1 MSGWIAGLIGGGLAY
16 LAGSVPFGYIVSRA
30 VLKSD
35 IREHGSGN
43 IGATNVARVIG
54 KKWGIFVLVLDC
66 LKGLLPTLLIPKL
79 FEADAAYQF
88 WLPTVCGIL
97 TVVGHMFPVWL
108 KLKGG
113 KGVATGLGVGLV
125 LSWQA
130 TLAAL
135 VVFIILFAM
144 TRRTSVGSMGAAV
157 AFCAMQFVL
166 QGSAAFNEQNR
177 AVSAFAI
184 AVPLLIIIRHR
195 SNIAR
200 LIRRE
205 EPRFGD
211 PSV

>member
-1 MSGWIAGLIGGGLAY
+1 MTGWLAGSIGGGLAY
-16 LAGSVPFGYIVSRA
+16 LAGSIPFGYIISRI
-30 VLKSD
+30 VLKAD
-35 IREHGSGN
+35 IRDHGSGN

-66 LKGLLPTLLIPKL
+66 LKGLLPTLLVPKL
-79 FEADAAYQF
+79 FPADATYQS

-97 TVVGHMFPVWL
+97 TVVGHMFPIWL

-135 VVFIILFAM
+135 VVFLLLFAA
-144 TRRTSVGSMGAAV
+144 TRRTSVGSMGAAL
-157 AFCAMQFVL
+157 AFCVTRLVMTGA
-166 QGSAAFNEQNR
+166 AAFNEQNL

-184 AVPLLIIIRHR
+184 AVPLLIIVRHR

-200 LIRRE
+200 LLKRE

-211 PSV
+211 PAA